1 MANYL
6 DIIWELSLKNQSAT
20 EYIILCSTAISRK
33 SVGGYIEKHHILPKC
48 ICDDNIQKLDKNNL
62 VVLTAREHFL
72 AHRLLSQ
79 MFDGRIKRKM
89 LYALSGLCFRK
100 NGEQIFNADEYAI
113 IKEASRTAKRGIPL
127 TEEHK
132 QKIRT
137 SFAIFNPNL
146 GRKISDETR
155 SRQSN
160 AKVGKPHPH
169 SDETRAKLS
178 LSKLQKPDMV
188 CPHCSKIGRPGGMER
203 WHFNNCKSVNK

>member
-1 MANYL
+1 MTNYL
-6 DIIWELSLKNQSAT
+6 GIIWELSLKNQSAID
-20 EYIILCSTAISRK
+20 YIALCETAMARESID
-33 SVGGYIEKHHILPKC
+33 GYIEKHHMLPKC
-48 ICDDNIQKLDKNNL
+48 VCNDDTQKLDKNNL

-72 AHRLLSQ
+72 AHQLLSQ
-79 MFDGRIKRKM
+79 MFDGRTKRKM
-89 LYALSGLCFRK
+89 VYALSGLCFRK

-132 QKIRT
+132 QKIRD
-137 SFAIFNPNL
+137 SFAIFNPNI

-155 SRQSN
+155 FKQSN
-160 AKVGKPHPH
+160 AKLGKPHLH
-169 SDETRAKLS
+169 SDETRTKLS
-178 LSKLQKPDMV
+178 LSKLQKPDVV

>member
-1 MANYL
+1 MTNYL
-6 DIIWELSLKNQSAT
+6 DIIWELSLKNQPAIDYITLCGSAV
-20 EYIILCSTAISRK
+20 SREL
-33 SVGGYIEKHHILPKC
+33 VDGYIEKHHILPKC
-48 ICDDNIQKLDKNNL
+48 ICNDNTQKLDKSNL

-72 AHRLLSQ
+72 AHQLLSQ
-79 MFDGRIKRKM
+79 MFIGQTKRKM

-113 IKEASRTAKRGIPL
+113 IKEASRIAKRGIPL

-132 QKIRT
+132 QKIKD
-137 SFAIFNPNL
+137 SFAIFNPNI

-155 SRQSN
+155 LRQSN
-160 AKVGKPHPH
+160 AKMGKPHLH
-169 SDETRAKLS
+169 SDETRVKLS
-178 LSKLQKPDMV
+178 LSKLQKPDVV